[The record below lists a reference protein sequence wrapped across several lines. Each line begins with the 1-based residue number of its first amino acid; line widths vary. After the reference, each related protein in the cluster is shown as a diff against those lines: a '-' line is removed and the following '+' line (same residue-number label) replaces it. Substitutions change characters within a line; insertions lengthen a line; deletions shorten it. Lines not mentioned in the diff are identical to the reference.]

1 MNIDYEKN
9 TEIIQVLELYLS
21 DWQHRNQMFWQ
32 QNYRFFFAGLVV
44 SLLPY
49 VKFVENTLVD
59 VMDRQIFHIVG
70 IVVAV
75 IYFVIVNAETARLH
89 ALSVKY
95 KEIMNLLPDTYQ
107 RKEIKDSKRFM
118 DRMFSKEIIR
128 IISVGMPL
136 GLIILNLVLLF

>member
-1 MNIDYEKN
+1 MKVDCDKN
-9 TEIIQVLELYLS
+9 AEIIQVLELYLS

-32 QNYRFFFAGLVV
+32 QNYRFFFAGLIV

-59 VMDRQIFHIVG
+59 VMDRHIFHIVG

-75 IYFVIVNAETARLH
+75 IYYIIVNAEAVRLR
-89 ALSVKY
+89 ALSDKY
-95 KEIMNLLPDTYQ
+95 REIMKLLPESYQ
-107 RKEIKDSKRFM
+107 RIKLEDSKRFM